1 MNFLDKIYTIESSFD
16 VLKKECGKTRDAKDF
31 AVIIYEDE
39 DDFKI
44 WGAVAGTTVEHTES
58 CKDLENA
65 ECLAQMAANM
75 LRNNSFSHP
84 DFPESAPAPAPVEK
98 SNDATTMYAMNAMM
112 EMVKMMQDSSE
123 NHANRLEK
131 IINTTEKGRSDL
143 QNMMALEY
151 DKNRKFVKEIVD
163 QNHEH
168 QMATNQI
175 MANMQR
181 DAIEANTR
189 QQDRFLTY
197 QTEQLA
203 IQNDMQRRIDD
214 ERNARDERE
223 AQMRREHEARLE
235 HIRAQQSRRRGG
247 CSIM

>member
-1 MNFLDKIYTIESSFD
+1 
-16 VLKKECGKTRDAKDF
+16 
-31 AVIIYEDE
+31 
-39 DDFKI
+39 
-44 WGAVAGTTVEHTES
+44 
-58 CKDLENA
+58 
-65 ECLAQMAANM
+65 
-75 LRNNSFSHP
+75 
-84 DFPESAPAPAPVEK
+84 
-98 SNDATTMYAMNAMM
+98 
-112 EMVKMMQDSSE
+112 MQDSNE
-123 NHANRLEK
+123 KHADRLEK
-131 IINTTEKGRSDL
+131 IINTTEKARADS

-151 DKNRKFVKEIVD
+151 DKNRQFVKEIVN